1 MSTNYSQYLGAR
13 RCCDLRVQGA
23 QGPQGAQGAASVGPV
38 GYQGATGAQG
48 YQGATGRGCAGPTGA
63 QGLNG
68 VTGPQGVTGPSQ
80 WIPMNGLGTTGGG
93 YTGIGITGQDVLIYG
108 NLLVTGGIDP
118 TYLALTPQASGPTGF
133 VNPLWV
139 DNIGNLRSEQILL
152 SNGTNTL
159 TIDKTSITHTNA
171 TLPLSISS
179 NGDID
184 LTSTSISPNG
194 KISVNATNGIVINQQ
209 GLTPPDTTI
218 TTLNGNTI
226 EIYEDKNTS
235 VGLVN
240 QLLINTAELY
250 IDNTDNTNQT
260 DSYSRVSPNQ
270 LELYDHT
277 SSGTNTS
284 RLLISS
290 EVFEYQRSGTKPA
303 YYQFNYLTNE
313 VFRMAINGIIMGSSG
328 TGVKLNANNIQ
339 YPATFN
345 NTSANIS
352 TTSSAVQTFNG
363 ALLTATLFNAS
374 ATNVGTQFTITNTA
388 ITNLTVTTTGGTQ
401 LIYSSTGAASATS
414 RTLATGHSH
423 IFTAIL
429 TTGAST
435 FGWSMV

>member
-1 MSTNYSQYLGAR
+1 MSTNYSQYLGAK

-68 VTGPQGVTGPSQ
+68 VTGPQGATGPSQ

-139 DNIGNLRSEQILL
+139 DNSGFLRSEQILL
-152 SNGTNTL
+152 NNGTNTL

-218 TTLNGNTI
+218 TTLNGNSI
-226 EIYEDKNTS
+226 EIFEDKNTTT
-235 VGLVN
+235 GIVN
-240 QLLINTAELY
+240 TVQIDTTNLY
-250 IDNTDNTNQT
+250 IDNTNNTAQT
-260 DSYSRVSPNQ
+260 DSYSRVSPNEV
-270 LELYDHT
+270 ELYDHT
-277 SSGTNTS
+277 NSGTNASITK
-284 RLLISS
+284 ISS
-290 EVFEYQRSGTKPA
+290 TSFDYNPSGTKPLF
-303 YYQFNYLTNE
+303 YQFTYE
-313 VFRMAINGIIMGSSG
+313 VSNIFRYDTTGIQMGTSG

-435 FGWSMV
+435 YGWSMV